1 MLRAVKL
8 AVLGAG
14 AMGAAAARLLARHD
28 DLDLR
33 VIDVDG
39 DRAEAVASTIGRAQ
53 AHRLEPGDTAAALR
67 DVQAVASCVPYRL
80 NLEVMEAA
88 LEAGCHYADLGGL
101 YHMTLR
107 QLELDTRFRE
117 AGLAAIVGM
126 GCCPGLSNVLAR
138 LGADRLDAV
147 ESIDLVDGAIE
158 EDGGFGVPYSADT
171 IIDEF
176 TAPAMVFEDGELRE
190 VPAGSGAV
198 TWRFPHPLGEME
210 AVYTLHSEIATL
222 PTTIEG
228 VRDVRWRL
236 ALPPAIVDGF
246 RLLVDLGLTGEE
258 TVETSGGPVIPRDL
272 LRALLAR
279 MPTPDGP
286 PRDLE
291 VLVVRVSGT
300 MSGRPATFVAEARY
314 DPQPEGISA
323 GAFGTAAPI
332 AVASRWLAEGRV
344 QPGVHPPEN
353 ALPAEEFAGA
363 LAGEGVAFTL
373 RLEEELR
380 A

>member
-1 MLRAVKL
+1 MRI

-14 AMGAAAARLLARHD
+14 AMGSAAAHLLARHPEVE
-28 DLDLR
+28 LW

-39 DRAEAVASTIGRAQ
+39 ARAEAVVQAVGRGEARPLASGA
-53 AHRLEPGDTAAALR
+53 TAAALR
-67 DVQAVASCVPYRL
+67 DADVVASCVPYRL

-88 LEAGCHYADLGGL
+88 IEAGCRYADLGGL

-107 QLELDTRFRE
+107 QLELDDRFRQE
-117 AGLAAIVGM
+117 GLSAIVGI
-126 GCCPGLSNVLAR
+126 GCCPGLSNVMAR
-138 LGADRLDAV
+138 LADDRLDTV
-147 ESIDLVDGAIE
+147 DSIDIVDGAAE
-158 EDGGFGVPYSADT
+158 EDEGFGVPYSADT

-176 TAPAMVFEDGELRE
+176 TAPAMVFEEGKLRE

-198 TWRFPHPLGEME
+198 PWRFPEPIGEMD

-228 VRDVRWRL
+228 VRNVRWRL
-236 ALPPAIVDGF
+236 ALPPAIADGF

-258 TVETSGGPVIPRDL
+258 PVETSSGTAVPRDL
-272 LRALLAR
+272 LRAVLAR
-279 MPTPDGP
+279 VPPPAGP
-286 PRDLE
+286 PRDVE
-291 VLVVRVSGT
+291 VLVVRAVGT
-300 MSGRPATFVAEARY
+300 KDGRPATFTAEARY

-323 GAFGTAAPI
+323 GAFGTAIPI

-344 QPGVHPPEN
+344 AAGVHPPES
-353 ALPAEEFAGA
+353 AVPAEDFVTE
-363 LAGEGVAFTL
+363 LAGEGVALTI